1 MTKAPLHPLGFFSM
15 AGADFSNKRVLLRC
29 DLNSPVK
36 NGRIAEHMKILAH
49 LRTLEKLKAAAV
61 AVLSHQGRPG
71 DDDFISLRQHAEA
84 LAKHIGRDVSFVSDL
99 LGEKAQNAI
108 KELKPGQVLVLEN
121 TRFEPEE
128 NIEAEPEK
136 QRETRFVRTLAP
148 LFDFYVNDA
157 FATSHRSQ
165 PSLVGFPLALP
176 SFAGL
181 HFEAEVDAL
190 SKGILN
196 SGRPRVYCLGGRKLK
211 EVVHVAEAV
220 LSGGYADKV
229 LLSGAVGN
237 LFLHL
242 RGEMDRSA
250 EEAIK
255 EKGEELGK
263 LKERAQALLQ
273 KYGDRI
279 ELPSDLAIDE
289 GGRVE
294 VALRDARLSEALPL
308 DIGSDT
314 IARYRAIL
322 LSAGTII
329 SKGPAGAFEI
339 EGFEKGTRAL
349 LEAMQESKAYS
360 IIGGGHLANIAV
372 KWGIKTGYVSTGG
385 GASISFLSGRKAP
398 AIEALKESARRF
410 KDC

>member
-15 AGADFSNKRVLLRC
+15 VGADFSNKRVLLRC

-49 LRTLEKLKAAAV
+49 LKTLEKLKGAAV

-99 LGEKAQNAI
+99 LGGKALDAI
-108 KELKPGQVLVLEN
+108 RRLQPGQVLVLEN

-190 SKGILN
+190 SRGI
-196 SGRPRVYCLGGRKLK
+196 GDKRPRVYCLGGRKLK
-211 EVVHVAEAV
+211 EVVCVAEAV

-242 RGEMDRSA
+242 RGDADESIA
-250 EEAIK
+250 EAIK
-255 EKGEELGK
+255 EKGGELQA
-263 LKERAQALLQ
+263 LKERARALLQ
-273 KYGDRI
+273 KYGGKM

-294 VALRDARLSEALPL
+294 VALRDARLAEALPL

-314 IARYRAIL
+314 IARYRAML

-329 SKGPAGAFEI
+329 SKGPAGAFEV

-360 IIGGGHLANIAV
+360 IIGGGHLANVAL